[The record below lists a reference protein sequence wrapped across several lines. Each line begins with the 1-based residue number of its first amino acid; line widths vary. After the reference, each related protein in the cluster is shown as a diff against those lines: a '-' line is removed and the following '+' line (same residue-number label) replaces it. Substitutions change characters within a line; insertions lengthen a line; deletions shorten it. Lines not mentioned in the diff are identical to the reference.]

1 MAVGWRVNPRSP
13 DEFLRKIGF
22 LVAKNGRGSKLRIT
36 AAMPDDALLIRPM
49 LMGDV
54 IGRIGQNE
62 FESVS
67 NFTLP
72 SAGFFIISLA

>member
-1 MAVGWRVNPRSP
+1 
-13 DEFLRKIGF
+13 
-22 LVAKNGRGSKLRIT
+22 
-36 AAMPDDALLIRPM
+36 MPDDVLLIRPM

-72 SAGFFIISLA
+72 SAGFFMISLA

>member
-1 MAVGWRVNPRSP
+1 
-13 DEFLRKIGF
+13 
-22 LVAKNGRGSKLRIT
+22 
-36 AAMPDDALLIRPM
+36 MPDDALLIRPM

-67 NFTLP
+67 NFAP
-72 SAGFFIISLA
+72 AFAGFFMISLA